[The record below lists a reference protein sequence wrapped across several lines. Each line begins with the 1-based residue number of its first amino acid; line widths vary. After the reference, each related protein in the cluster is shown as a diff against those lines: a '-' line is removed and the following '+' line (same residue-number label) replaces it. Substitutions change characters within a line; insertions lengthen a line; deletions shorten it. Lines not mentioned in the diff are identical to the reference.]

1 MNIYLIPY
9 TMARHVVTALPVGGA
24 ALLAWWWTLWFIVA
38 MGPVLHARGLWW
50 SQAAEGA
57 WFLANVATAVA
68 FASVLFEGSLRRRA
82 LRWRFG
88 FALLAAG
95 IAFVGAWLA
104 WAIWTPLLPLLGG
117 QGMREVLAD
126 TSLVTLRYRLPL
138 WIGAGLASG
147 VGPLCARGLQ
157 RLLSERWGVAV
168 DPHPPVGGWTWSL
181 AGRSTFQHAGGAAAG
196 SLLGAA
202 AWHALGFYDW
212 LQGDLYLAGAAGALV
227 WGLGHGLLVWG
238 IPDELYAGWVRVLSP
253 ERHGLRIPIP
263 RADGSPAERF
273 VGHFPRGLDL
283 WLPAD
288 RGVAELHASFVV
300 DEHHR
305 YAVRGLSVEP
315 TVVRRFLE
323 TIDLRYDP
331 QRPAPLETSLRMED
345 QILLGPE
352 GETRLEFLLLPK
364 EEH

>member
-24 ALLAWWWTLWFIVA
+24 ALLAWWWTLVWIVEL
-38 MGPVLHARGLWW
+38 GPRFHAWGWWW
-50 SQAAEGA
+50 SQASEGA
-57 WFLANVATAVA
+57 WFLSCVSSAIATV
-68 FASVLFEGSLRRRA
+68 SVLFEGSVRRRA
-82 LRWRFG
+82 LRWRFTWA
-88 FALLAAG
+88 FLAG
-95 IAFVGAWLA
+95 CIAFVGTWMA
-104 WAIWTPLLPLLGG
+104 WAIWTPLLPRLAG

-126 TSLVTLRYRLPL
+126 TSLVTLRYQLPL
-138 WIGAGLASG
+138 WLGAGLASG
-147 VGPLCARGLQ
+147 MGPLVARGLQ
-157 RLLSERWGVAV
+157 RAISEKWRVGL
-168 DPHPPVGGWTWSL
+168 DPHPPVGSWTWSL
-181 AGRSTFQHAGGAAAG
+181 AARSSFQHLGGAATG
-196 SLLGAA
+196 GLLGAA

-227 WGLGHGLLVWG
+227 WGAVHGLLVWG
-238 IPDELYAGWVRVLSP
+238 IPDELYAGWIRVLSP

-305 YAVRGLSVEP
+305 YTVRGLSVQP

-323 TIDLRYDP
+323 RIDLRYDP
-331 QRPAPLETSLRMED
+331 QRPAPLETSLHMED
-345 QILLGPE
+345 RILLGAE
-352 GETRLEFLLLPK
+352 GETCLEFLMLPK